1 MESSFC
7 CRDDGGKAVGSVER
21 RRGSREYPTVLDSKT
36 RMSFG
41 CFDVESVMLILFEKS
56 DSSMATMEIW
66 RFSPSVSGALSNL
79 YFPRRQF

>member
-7 CRDDGGKAVGSVER
+7 CRDGGGKAVGSVER

-41 CFDVESVMLILFEKS
+41 CFDVESAMLILFEKVGLLYGDYGDLEVFS
-56 DSSMATMEIW
+56 F
-66 RFSPSVSGALSNL
+66 RF
-79 YFPRRQF
+79 RRSL